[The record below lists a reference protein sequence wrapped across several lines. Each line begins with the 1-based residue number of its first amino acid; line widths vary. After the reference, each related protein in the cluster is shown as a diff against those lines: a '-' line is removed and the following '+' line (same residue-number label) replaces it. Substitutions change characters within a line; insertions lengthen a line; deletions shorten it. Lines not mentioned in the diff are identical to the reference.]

1 VSIAHAAIRRACV
14 SKKSPFDAL
23 RDVTVS
29 RCVVARRGAVLTG
42 SRAVYLSI
50 RTTASLLQC
59 DRQRSLCAPWRRLRF
74 PPRRS
79 FPSVFLG
86 GVWRDAR
93 LGAGVCRPLGG
104 GTSFR
109 REKLDCSL
117 HAASSPAPFGFFI
130 STLTLPS
137 QRRCCHAGGA
147 WHKLTSSGD
156 RRAAPTP
163 RRFRRSAW
171 RPKRRRAPLTR
182 PQSSK
187 GHLRRAVRSWPA
199 VVSDAYWGHWPS
211 VLCDMPA
218 NTSSGA
224 SVDRNKKERFQFF
237 ANLFVVFSG
246 ESFSPFQT
254 NSTSSPFDV
263 ND

>member
-1 VSIAHAAIRRACV
+1 M
-14 SKKSPFDAL
+14 
-23 RDVTVS
+23 
-29 RCVVARRGAVLTG
+29 RCTCLFGRLLVC
-42 SRAVYLSI
+42 
-50 RTTASLLQC
+50 LQC
-59 DRQRSLCAPWRRLRF
+59 DRQRSLCASWRRCVFR
-74 PPRRS
+74 RARS

-86 GVWRDAR
+86 GVGRD
-93 LGAGVCRPLGG
+93 LGSGLVFVEHCSG
-104 GTSFR
+104 GTSFK
-109 REKLDCSL
+109 REKSDCSRR
-117 HAASSPAPFGFFI
+117 AASSLAPFGFFI

-163 RRFRRSAW
+163 RRSRRSAW

-199 VVSDAYWGHWPS
+199 VVSDTYWGHWPS

-237 ANLFVVFSG
+237 ANLFVVLSG
-246 ESFSPFQT
+246 ECFSSFQT